1 MTMLT
6 TLKARPWLLFV
17 MVAAVAVVAWGSYAW
32 KFAADDSPAP
42 APAEA
47 DVAMTD
53 AGEAAGSLTALRAT
67 RPASSDGHAA
77 DLSSSVR
84 ANAPASITN
93 SVEIAFQPAAVG
105 QPTPETSEQPGEP
118 VEIAD
123 ATPADSMGLAAGRAA
138 LDRGEQVAGR
148 ALLSRS
154 LAGRAADPA
163 ARGVRAELSRMA
175 EAMLFSRAVIPNDPL
190 TGTHIVAGGES
201 LHVIAKRNRI
211 TQTLLASINQ
221 IDNPSRVRAGARLK
235 ILHGPF
241 RAVIYKS
248 LHRLDVYLG
257 DVYVRSFHV
266 GLGTNGGT
274 PLGDWRVGTKLS
286 NPDWTDPT
294 NGTHYAADDPAN
306 PIGEHWIG
314 LQCVAGDCLGRSGF
328 GIHGTIDPASI
339 GENMSMGCVRLVPDD
354 VSALFDL
361 LVRKH
366 SRVEILP

>member
-1 MTMLT
+1 MLT
-6 TLKARPWLLFV
+6 TLKTRPWSLIV
-17 MVAAVAVVAWGSYAW
+17 IVAAVAIVAWGSYAW
-32 KFAADDSPAP
+32 KFAGGESP
-42 APAEA
+42 EA
-47 DVAMTD
+47 GNPEKSVAD
-53 AGEAAGSLTALRAT
+53 AGELSDPITALRAT
-67 RPASSDGHAA
+67 RPAGPDDRA

-84 ANAPASITN
+84 PNAPASIGD
-93 SVEIAFQPAAVG
+93 SVEITLQPDAAVQPAPDDPG
-105 QPTPETSEQPGEP
+105 QRDEP
-118 VEIAD
+118 VEVAD
-123 ATPADSMGLAAGRAA
+123 AAPTAPTDAEAGRVA
-138 LDRGEQVAGR
+138 LERGEQAAGR

-163 ARGVRAELSRMA
+163 AMAVRSELSQLA

-190 TGTHIVAGGES
+190 TGTHIVASGES
-201 LHVIAKRNRI
+201 LYVIAKRNRI
-211 TQTLLASINQ
+211 TETLLASINQ
-221 IDNPSRVRAGARLK
+221 IDKPSQLRAGARLK

-241 RAVIYKS
+241 RAVIYKT

-257 DVYVRSFHV
+257 DVYVRSFRV

-274 PLGDWRVGTKLS
+274 PLGDWRVGAKLS

-294 NGTHYAADDPAN
+294 DNTHYGADDPAN

-314 LQCVAGDCLGRSGF
+314 LECVAGDCLGRSGF

-339 GENMSMGCVRLVPDD
+339 GENMSMGCVRLVPED

-366 SRVEILP
+366 SPVEILP

>member
-1 MTMLT
+1 MLT
-6 TLKARPWLLFV
+6 TLKARPWSLIV
-17 MVAAVAVVAWGSYAW
+17 IVAAVAIVAWGSYAW
-32 KFAADDSPAP
+32 KFAGDESPE
-42 APAEA
+42 AENPEKS
-47 DVAMTD
+47 VAD
-53 AGEAAGSLTALRAT
+53 AGELSDSLTALRAT
-67 RPASSDGHAA
+67 RPAGSDARA

-84 ANAPASITN
+84 PNAPASIDDFVEITLRPHEAVQPAPDDPDPRDEPVE
-93 SVEIAFQPAAVG
+93 VEIAA
-105 QPTPETSEQPGEP
+105 
-118 VEIAD
+118 
-123 ATPADSMGLAAGRAA
+123 ATPADPTDEAAGRVA
-138 LDRGEQVAGR
+138 LERGEQVAGR

-163 ARGVRAELSRMA
+163 ARAVRSELSQMS
-175 EAMLFSRAVIPNDPL
+175 EAMLFSRAVVPNDPL

-201 LHVIAKRNRI
+201 LYVIAKRNRI
-211 TQTLLASINQ
+211 NETLLASINQ
-221 IDNPSRVRAGARLK
+221 ITNASQLRAGARLK

-248 LHRLDVYLG
+248 LHRLDIYLG
-257 DVYVRSFHV
+257 DVYVRSFRV

-274 PLGDWRVGTKLS
+274 PLGDWRVGAKLS
-286 NPDWTDPT
+286 NPDWTDPS

-314 LQCVAGDCLGRSGF
+314 LECVAGDCLGRSGF

-339 GENMSMGCVRLVPDD
+339 GENMSMGCVRLTPDD

>member
-1 MTMLT
+1 MLT
-6 TLKARPWLLFV
+6 TLKARPWSLIAI
-17 MVAAVAVVAWGSYAW
+17 VAAVTVVAWGTYAW
-32 KFAADDSPAP
+32 KFAADDSPESTAP
-42 APAEA
+42 EA
-47 DVAMTD
+47 SVVD
-53 AGEAAGSLTALRAT
+53 AGEATGSLTALRAT
-67 RPASSDGHAA
+67 RPASSDGRAA

-84 ANAPASITN
+84 ANAPASIED
-93 SVEIAFQPAAVG
+93 SVEITFQPAADARPAPGV
-105 QPTPETSEQPGEP
+105 SEQPSGP
-118 VEIAD
+118 VEFAG
-123 ATPADSMGLAAGRAA
+123 ATPTVAADSSDAAAGRVA
-138 LDRGEQVAGR
+138 LERGEQVAGR

-154 LAGRAADPA
+154 LMGRAADPTA
-163 ARGVRAELSRMA
+163 NRVRAELSQLA

-201 LHVIAKRNRI
+201 LHVIAKRDRI
-211 TQTLLASINQ
+211 TERLLASINQ
-221 IDNPSRVRAGARLK
+221 IDNPSRLRAGARLK

-257 DVYVRSFHV
+257 DVYVRSYHV

-306 PIGEHWIG
+306 PIGERWIG
-314 LQCVAGDCLGRSGF
+314 LQCVAGDCLGRTGF

-354 VSALFDL
+354 VSTLFDL
-361 LVRKH
+361 LVRNH

>member
-6 TLKARPWLLFV
+6 TLRARPWSLIAIIV
-17 MVAAVAVVAWGSYAW
+17 AVTVAAWGTYAW
-32 KFAADDSPAP
+32 KFATDESSAP
-42 APAEA
+42 ADA
-47 DVAMTD
+47 DASMAD
-53 AGEAAGSLTALRAT
+53 AGESPDSLTALRAT
-67 RPASSDGHAA
+67 RPAGPEDQAA
-77 DLSSSVR
+77 DLSLSVR
-84 ANAPASITN
+84 ANTPASLGD
-93 SVEIAFQPAAVG
+93 SVEITLQPGAAGQPAPGASG
-105 QPTPETSEQPGEP
+105 QPVEP
-118 VEIAD
+118 AKVTDVPSLENAV
-123 ATPADSMGLAAGRAA
+123 AGRAA
-138 LDRGEQVAGR
+138 LERGDQITGR

-154 LAGRAADPA
+154 LAGRAADSGA
-163 ARGVRAELSRMA
+163 AATRTELSQLA
-175 EAMLFSRAVIPNDPL
+175 EAMLFSRAIIPNDPL
-190 TGTHIVAGGES
+190 TAAHIVAGGEN

-221 IDNPSRVRAGARLK
+221 ITNPSQLRVGARLK

-257 DVYVRSFHV
+257 DVYVRSFYV

-286 NPDWTDPT
+286 NPDWTDPSS
-294 NGTHYAADDPAN
+294 GRHYAADDPTN

-354 VSALFDL
+354 ISALFDL

-366 SRVEILP
+366 SPVQILP